1 LWVEKPNK
9 VYLIAGM
16 PYLRRVYNQAGH
28 SSAPSFFT
36 ALIAPFP
43 LALKTTRKRQKKKI
57 KIIFQISKK
66 KVKRVKRVKVNI
78 SQQPSK

>member
-43 LALKTTRKRQKKKI
+43 LALKTTRKRQKKNKNNFPN
-57 KIIFQISKK
+57 KQKKGKKGKKGKSKYF
-66 KVKRVKRVKVNI
+66 
-78 SQQPSK
+78 SAAE